1 MEENKNNDPIQD
13 PASSSEGSSS
23 EPYDTYPTED
33 SYSDQLRTEETAA
46 AATETTTTKSQHQKS
61 SRDPERRMPFLEHLE
76 ELRWTLVRSLL
87 AVTVGAILA
96 YIYSKEIVDFLHRPA
111 PDVKLIFLSPT
122 GAFMTYIK
130 VAMYSGLVISMP
142 YVAWEFWRFIVP
154 GLLSKEKR
162 LVPPIVFFTVVC
174 FLLGAAFAYFVIIP
188 FGLQFL
194 IGGFQ
199 TDYLTANITI
209 NDYLGFVV
217 TMILVF
223 GVVFELPVLAYFLS
237 LIGLLTPEFLR
248 SKRRYGIV
256 VIFIVAAILTPPDA
270 FTQTMLALPL
280 LVLYEISIW
289 VSAGVRRSKLR
300 KAKAEA
306 SQN

>member
-1 MEENKNNDPIQD
+1 MEENKNNDQNQE
-13 PASSSEGSSS
+13 PAAQPSSP

-33 SYSDQLRTEETAA
+33 SYSDRLQAEEEQAS
-46 AATETTTTKSQHQKS
+46 ETTTTKAKGRQSHA
-61 SRDPERRMPFLEHLE
+61 DPEKRMPFLDHLE
-76 ELRWTLVRSLL
+76 ELRWTLVRSIL
-87 AVTVGAILA
+87 AVTVCAILA
-96 YIYSKEIVDFLHRPA
+96 YVYSKEIVDFLHRPA
-111 PDVKLIFLSPT
+111 PDVKLIFLAPT

-130 VAMYSGLVISMP
+130 VAIYAGLVISLP

-154 GLLSKEKR
+154 GLLAKERR
-162 LVPPIVFFTVVC
+162 LVPPIVFFTVFC

-223 GVVFELPVLAYFLS
+223 GAVFELPVLAYFLS

-256 VIFIVAAILTPPDA
+256 IIFIVAAILTPPDA

-280 LVLYEISIW
+280 LVLYEVSIW

-300 KAKAEA
+300 KEKAAAEAEA
-306 SQN
+306 SKH